1 MRYRV
6 LESIEE
12 RVMLEQIR
20 KDLTVALEELY
31 AASRVEDGGILVV
44 GCSTSEVL
52 GKKIGTAGSEDAARA
67 IWETISGFCSAHVLF
82 VAAQCCEHLNR
93 SLVVEK
99 SLMKARGLTQVN
111 AIPRREAGGA
121 FATAAYAGMREPVLV
136 ERIVADIGLDI
147 GGTLIGMHLRPVV
160 VPVRVSVS
168 RIGEAPLILARSRC
182 PYVGGERARYDP
194 ALS

>member
-1 MRYRV
+1 
-6 LESIEE
+6 
-12 RVMLEQIR
+12 MLETIR
-20 KDLTVALEELY
+20 KDLGAALEELY
-31 AASRVEDGGILVV
+31 AASRVEEGGILVI

-67 IWETISGFCSAHVLF
+67 IWETASGFCAERGLF
-82 VAAQCCEHLNR
+82 LAAQCCEHLNR

-99 SLMKARGLTQVN
+99 ALMKSRGLRRVN

-121 FATAAYAGMREPVLV
+121 FATAAYAGMKEPVLV
-136 ERIVADIGLDI
+136 ESVVADIGLDI

-168 RIGEAPLILARSRC
+168 RIGEAALILARSRC

-194 ALS
+194 DLA